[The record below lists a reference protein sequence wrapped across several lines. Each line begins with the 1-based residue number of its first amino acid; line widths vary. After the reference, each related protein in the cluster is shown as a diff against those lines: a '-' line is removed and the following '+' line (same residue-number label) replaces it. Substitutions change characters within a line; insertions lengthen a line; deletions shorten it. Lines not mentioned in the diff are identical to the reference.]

1 MFPDYLSV
9 SYDYD
14 EIGLATFITKQIYRI
29 KQIFL
34 MRHKKHIFHQNILAC
49 LLHPADK
56 YLFKVK
62 CRNTTWMC
70 LWSK

>member
-14 EIGLATFITKQIYRI
+14 EIGLATFITKQIYRFCF
-29 KQIFL
+29 FL
-34 MRHKKHIFHQNILAC
+34 NILTC

-62 CRNTTWMC
+62 CRNTTLIC